1 MCFTTIRLEI
11 VPLALIRIHGLDLL
25 LQTDGDEP
33 SSRLLEETLLD
44 RGLSFN
50 KVFKHV
56 WDYHWREV
64 CEGRTRTSLPLL
76 IIPGSRG
83 AGKVSS
89 SPPPSLLLLHDAGA
103 LEEFC

>member
-56 WDYHWREV
+56 REYHWREV
-64 CEGRTRTSLPLL
+64 CEGRTHESTAPDHTWFSWSWKG
-76 IIPGSRG
+76 ITITTTITT
-83 AGKVSS
+83 SS
-89 SPPPSLLLLHDAGA
+89 SS
-103 LEEFC
+103 

>member
-1 MCFTTIRLEI
+1 M
-11 VPLALIRIHGLDLL
+11 
-25 LQTDGDEP
+25 QTDGDEP

-64 CEGRTRTSLPLL
+64 CEGRTHTSLPLL
-76 IIPGSRG
+76 IILGSRE

-89 SPPPSLLLLHDAGA
+89 SSPSPPPSLLLLDSGA